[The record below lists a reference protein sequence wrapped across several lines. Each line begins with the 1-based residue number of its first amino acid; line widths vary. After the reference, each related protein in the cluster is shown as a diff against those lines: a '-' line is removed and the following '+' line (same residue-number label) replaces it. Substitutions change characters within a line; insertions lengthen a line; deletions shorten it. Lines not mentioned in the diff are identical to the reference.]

1 MGSLVRLR
9 PVTEAD
15 LPAYVRWFN
24 DPEMVGLPITEVKEG
39 TATTEWVWLHSK
51 LADPTERLWSMEVDG
66 RLIGNCA
73 LHLRGE
79 QGAELG
85 ILIGEKDAWGRGYG
99 TDTVRQLLA
108 IAFGELGLWRVWL
121 RTRGVGVRP
130 AWQRQGIAGALL
142 AELGRR
148 LLAQGCRFA
157 SLMFFED
164 NEAAKALYGK
174 AGYDFWPGACVAGK
188 TLAEE

>member
-1 MGSLVRLR
+1 MENLVQLR

-15 LPAYVRWFN
+15 LPHYVRWFN
-24 DPEMVGLPITEVKEG
+24 DPAVVGLLITEVSAATE
-39 TATTEWVWLHSK
+39 TTEWVWLHSK

-85 ILIGEKDAWGRGYG
+85 ILIGEKDAWSQGYG

-121 RTRGVGVRP
+121 RTRGSNGRAVRCYQKAGFRQEGV
-130 AWQRQGIAGALL
+130 QRQAIWRQGQWVDVMLMAILRSEWEQRGVV
-142 AELGRR
+142 AEGSE
-148 LLAQGCRFA
+148 Q
-157 SLMFFED
+157 
-164 NEAAKALYGK
+164 
-174 AGYDFWPGACVAGK
+174 
-188 TLAEE
+188 